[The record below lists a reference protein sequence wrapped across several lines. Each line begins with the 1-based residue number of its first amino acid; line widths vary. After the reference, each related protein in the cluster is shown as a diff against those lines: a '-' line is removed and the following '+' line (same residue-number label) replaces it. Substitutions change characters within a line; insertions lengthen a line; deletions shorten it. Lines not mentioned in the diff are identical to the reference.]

1 MKEELLMILTASP
14 CEGGGD
20 ILRNKLVSPS
30 IENGY
35 KVAIKVMS
43 SISCTPDGIRIR
55 NGG

>member
-14 CEGGGD
+14 CEGD

-30 IENGY
+30 IENRF

>member
-30 IENGY
+30 IEYGF

-43 SISCTPDGIRIR
+43 SISCRPDGVRIR